1 MFHVKMTVE
10 IQTIIDSWFLTIP
23 ANCETSIAKARAAAQ
38 MPVTIVLLTG
48 TCVCL
53 LTSEKKD
60 GNSPSR
66 AMAISI
72 LGCEK

>member
-1 MFHVKMTVE
+1 V
-10 IQTIIDSWFLTIP
+10 P
-23 ANCETSIAKARAAAQ
+23 
-38 MPVTIVLLTG
+38 LTG

-72 LGCEK
+72 LGCEKQHSRTLAPILEVFSFNKLYS